1 MKYFIKFAVFL
12 GFIVPAVHAA
22 VVEFEASPL
31 PQTPHSMGTVE
42 EGNPLDTI
50 VEQHEKTL
58 SKLERCVAKCQK
70 LLQEGQWFIPNNNHG
85 LTMHEIADACHA
97 QLKTLLEQISTE
109 VRKHADTHPH
119 VGLIAL
125 KQLLTDNP
133 VHFITRLDKLASS
146 LRFEPRDMPSIKLL
160 SLKAALYKKIC
171 ALIEYYTCHCTDAL
185 NQGHTQI
192 RSQHLTSGTITHF
205 PVKEIMKECL
215 TRQDQVV
222 QDLKHDIALWKRAGK
237 YELFIAVVL
246 GRNGELLRKLD
257 HQTYLVTKNLGQ
269 QIKLHNLPSRI
280 LRSTLPTTQE
290 ESEEAEDDNTSC

>member
-1 MKYFIKFAVFL
+1 MKDHLDAKIGSLTRRLYLVLSL
-12 GFIVPAVHAA
+12 GIAFPLLGVTLDVSESPRSNLVLSLKAILNAQKSIVMNAYELTSYEVAEA
-22 VVEFEASPL
+22 LIQKINEGVRVE
-31 PQTPHSMGTVE
+31 
-42 EGNPLDTI
+42 
-50 VEQHEKTL
+50 
-58 SKLERCVAKCQK
+58 

-185 NQGHTQI
+185 NQGH
-192 RSQHLTSGTITHF
+192 
-205 PVKEIMKECL
+205 
-215 TRQDQVV
+215 
-222 QDLKHDIALWKRAGK
+222 
-237 YELFIAVVL
+237 
-246 GRNGELLRKLD
+246 
-257 HQTYLVTKNLGQ
+257 
-269 QIKLHNLPSRI
+269 
-280 LRSTLPTTQE
+280 
-290 ESEEAEDDNTSC
+290 